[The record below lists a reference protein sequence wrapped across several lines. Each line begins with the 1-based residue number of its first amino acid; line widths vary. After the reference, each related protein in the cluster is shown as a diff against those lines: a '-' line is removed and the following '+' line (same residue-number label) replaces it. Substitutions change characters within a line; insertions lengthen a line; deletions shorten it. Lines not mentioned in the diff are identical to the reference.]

1 MITVGEL
8 IEKERAKTNITRE
21 QLSYG
26 MCSQQALYRSG
37 TEDSIMGI
45 LMFEMLLERLGQS
58 TDGLEYIM
66 SQDEYD
72 KAVMRDD
79 IEDEILRNNAAGA
92 EKLLAEYKASFE
104 ELTGVNEMYYY
115 RTMAA
120 IKLYCG
126 NKKEDYNEGLKYIL
140 KAVKMT
146 LNDIKPDNYG
156 KYLCSTYEAENILMY
171 IKALCMIGD
180 VEKGV
185 KLLVDCYGFFEK
197 KLSDDA
203 LKVRVLPKCAYMM
216 AEYGEKLIGD
226 DKLADYLE
234 EGIDLLRS
242 YSIIYMLKPL
252 MGKLIECYKRVGK
265 EDKVDYWMPYYNL
278 LCELY
283 KEYDNGRRQD
293 ALFYRWLTASYYLES
308 EVIRDERVA
317 QGMTQM
323 ELADG
328 IYKNIASVSNIEKG
342 KSSPNKNK
350 YRAIAEKLL
359 IDKGRI
365 SGFVVADSLD
375 KIRRIAEI
383 KELTSRGETE
393 KVLELTADEAAQSDK
408 ERCLLKA
415 YRSIAQYEGQI
426 DDKEKL
432 ESMKENVEGIYNL
445 DNEEYIRRPFQAEM
459 DIIGAYL
466 AVFMRVNEKE
476 AGVISDK
483 LLRIYEKTHV
493 NFKYCYRAYSTA
505 FLCTIRKKD
514 VYDNNNSFLTEQSF
528 IQYCINTGK
537 GSALVGLNWRTA
549 LTIPYRDERKKD
561 YLYKG
566 YMFAQLYK
574 YRYAKGF
581 KDYYDRLYAPLGT
594 ITGSESGSGMGGSSL
609 PSTK

>member
-1 MITVGEL
+1 
-8 IEKERAKTNITRE
+8 
-21 QLSYG
+21 
-26 MCSQQALYRSG
+26 
-37 TEDSIMGI
+37 
-45 LMFEMLLERLGQS
+45 
-58 TDGLEYIM
+58 
-66 SQDEYD
+66 
-72 KAVMRDD
+72 MRDE
-79 IEDEILRNNAAGA
+79 IEDRILCNDARGA
-92 EKLLAEYKASFE
+92 EKLLAEYKALFE
-104 ELTGVNEMYYY
+104 ELSGVDEMYYY

-126 NKKEDYNEGLKYIL
+126 NKTEDYNEGLRYIL
-140 KAVKMT
+140 KAIKMT
-146 LNDIKPDNYG
+146 LNDVIFDNYG
-156 KYLCSTYEAENILMY
+156 KYLYSTYEAENLLMY

-197 KLSDDA
+197 KWSDEA

-216 AEYGEKLIGD
+216 VEYGEKLIGD

-350 YRAIAEKLL
+350 YRAITEKLL
-359 IDKGRI
+359 IDKERI

-426 DDKEKL
+426 DDEEKL
-432 ESMKENVEGIYNL
+432 ESMKENVEGIYNI
-445 DNEEYIRRPFQAEM
+445 DNEEYIRRPFQAEI

-466 AVFMRVNEKE
+466 AVLMRVNENE

-483 LLRIYEKTHV
+483 LLRVYEKTDV
-493 NFKYCYRAYSTA
+493 NLKYCYRAYSTA
-505 FLCTIRKKD
+505 FLCNIRKKNAS
-514 VYDNNNSFLTEQSF
+514 DNNNTFLTEQSF
-528 IQYCINTGK
+528 IKYCISTGK

-549 LTIPYRDERKKD
+549 LIISYGDTRKRE
-561 YLYKG
+561 YLYKA
-566 YMFAQLYK
+566 YMYAQLYK
-574 YRYAKGF
+574 YRYAKGL
-581 KDYYDRLYAPLGT
+581 KEHYDRLYAPLGNR
-594 ITGSESGSGMGGSSL
+594 IGSGSIVGEESPL
-609 PSTK
+609 PLA